1 MKPSPSPD
9 PKHARLLD
17 FSVSKITENMQ
28 RRLIIDGIDDET
40 RRIMAG
46 FEPVF
51 EANIAGVVAS
61 FYRHVL
67 VFPETRRFFE
77 GTDVEYLKAR
87 QVDHWRRMLA
97 CTFDEA
103 YVRGAVAIGLRH
115 HEIGLPLFL
124 YLSGCNRILCDLTS
138 LAIMH
143 HSGALV
149 SSQTVASII
158 KIVAL
163 DMDITISCY
172 FVADRLRPQGPR
184 RATAG

>member
-1 MKPSPSPD
+1 MKTNRKPD
-9 PKHARLLD
+9 LTHARLLD
-17 FSVSKITENMQ
+17 FSVKKITENMQ

-51 EANIAGVVAS
+51 EANITNVVAS

-67 VFPETRRFFE
+67 LFPETRRFLE
-77 GTDVEYLKAR
+77 GTDVEYLKVR

-97 CTFDEA
+97 CKFDEP
-103 YVRGAVAIGLRH
+103 YVRGAVAIGLKH

-143 HSGALV
+143 HTGALV

-158 KIVAL
+158 KVVSL

-172 FVADRLRPQGPR
+172 FVADRLR
-184 RATAG
+184 